1 MIINKTTGLY
11 YLCAGPKAW
20 HLDIGTSAI
29 QAGHVF
35 NFMNKIPIVWPN
47 KLSSQNCN
55 PTNIHIIRSLVR
67 NRDVVII
74 DRIKSETPSVNI
86 GGHVN
91 RSGENYLIGVTPYDN
106 YPQFPDMTNLYLDN
120 QEQETK
126 TVHTLGP
133 KRFKKAKLNR
143 KTIWSEAAGLVAP
156 VFGYVGFNIKGIGL
170 NHTNLLK
177 NLFR

>member
-1 MIINKTTGLY
+1 MKNNKNSGLY

-20 HLDIGTSAI
+20 RLEIGISEKK
-29 QAGHVF
+29 AGHLF
-35 NFMNKIPIVWPN
+35 GFINKSLIIWPN

-55 PTNIHIIRSLVR
+55 PTNVHTIKLS
-67 NRDVVII
+67 VIQKDIVMI
-74 DRIKSETPSVNI
+74 DRIKSETPKVNI
-86 GGHVN
+86 GDHVN
-91 RSGENYLIGVTPYDN
+91 RSGENYLIGMTPYDN

-156 VFGYVGFNIKGIGL
+156 VFRYVGFNIKGIGL

>member
-20 HLDIGTSAI
+20 NLDIGTSEI

-55 PTNIHIIRSLVR
+55 PTNFHIIKSLVR

-74 DRIKSETPSVNI
+74 DRIKSENPSVNI

-106 YPQFPDMTNLYLDN
+106 YPQFLDMSSIYFKKSN
-120 QEQETK
+120 QETT

-133 KRFKKAKLNR
+133 KRFKGAELN
-143 KTIWSEAAGLVAP
+143 KKIIWSEAAGLVVP
-156 VFGYVGFNIKGIGL
+156 VFHYIGFNIKGVGL
-170 NHTNLLK
+170 NSANSLK
-177 NLFR
+177 SFLH